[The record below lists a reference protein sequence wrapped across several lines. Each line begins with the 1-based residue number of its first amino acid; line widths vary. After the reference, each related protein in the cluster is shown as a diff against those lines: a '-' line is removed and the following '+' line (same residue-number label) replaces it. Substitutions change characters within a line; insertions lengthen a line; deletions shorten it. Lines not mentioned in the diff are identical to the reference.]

1 MDFSECNKCGK
12 CKEICPSYRVF
23 INEAFSPRGRVQISN
38 FFKEGNIS
46 ESKALKE
53 RLYSCL
59 LCGACLINC
68 PLEVNIPNLIYE
80 AREKTTK
87 DFKLLLFK
95 YFSLYPNLFFSL
107 IDILKNF
114 RILKNLFKRQ
124 KILPTTVID
133 KISAFEKRGEET
145 KSLKIFN
152 KIKPRGRIALFLGC
166 STGFLMP
173 SISKALIDILSLAN
187 FEVII
192 PKQICC
198 GAPLL
203 GAGFKEEM
211 LSLAKK
217 NLNIYKSFHIDGV
230 ITPCPTCAHFLSSV
244 YEELMGEGIKILNL
258 VDLIEEV
265 NLFPN
270 KQKQEKIFFHVSC
283 HSSNYVKE
291 FHKIIALLNKSGIN
305 IEKKE
310 GCCGFAGLFSF
321 LFEKESMDILRKK
334 VLEYEK
340 ADMIISSCPNCLIQ
354 FKFAMENKKVLHY
367 AEFIQKNFLKG
378 E

>member
-1 MDFSECNKCGK
+1 MDFRECNKCGK
-12 CKEICPSYRVF
+12 CKETCPSYSVF

-38 FFKEGNIS
+38 FFKDGNLS

-53 RLYSCL
+53 RLFSCL
-59 LCGACLINC
+59 LCGSCLINC
-68 PLEVNIPNLIYE
+68 PLQVNIPNLMYE

-114 RILKNLFKRQ
+114 KMLMNLFKKQ
-124 KILPTTVID
+124 KILPTTLID
-133 KISAFEKRGEET
+133 KISVFEKNREET

-166 STGFLMP
+166 STEFLMP
-173 SISKALIDILSLAN
+173 SISKALIDILSSAN

-217 NLNIYKSFHIDGV
+217 NLKIYKSFHIDGV
-230 ITPCPTCAHFLSSV
+230 ITPCPTCAHFLRSI
-244 YEELMGEGIKILNL
+244 YGELIGEGIKILNL
-258 VDLIEEV
+258 ADLIEEV
-265 NLFPN
+265 NLVPK

-291 FHKIIALLNKSGIN
+291 FDKTIRLLIKSGIS

-334 VLEYEK
+334 VLKYEK

>member
-12 CKEICPSYRVF
+12 CKETCPSYSVF

-38 FFKEGNIS
+38 FFKEGNLS

-53 RLYSCL
+53 RLFSCL
-59 LCGACLINC
+59 LCGSCLINC
-68 PLEVNIPNLIYE
+68 PLQVNIPNLMYE

-87 DFKLLLFK
+87 DFKLFLFK

-107 IDILKNF
+107 IDILKNLK
-114 RILKNLFKRQ
+114 ILKNIFKKQ
-124 KILPTTVID
+124 KILPTTLID
-133 KISAFEKRGEET
+133 KMSVFEKSREKT

-166 STGFLMP
+166 STEFLMP
-173 SISKALIDILSLAN
+173 SISKALIDILSAAN

-230 ITPCPTCAHFLSSV
+230 ITPCPTCAHFLSSI
-244 YEELMGEGIKILNL
+244 YGELMGEGIKILNL
-258 VDLIEEV
+258 ADLIEELDLV
-265 NLFPN
+265 P
-270 KQKQEKIFFHVSC
+270 KQHKQEKIFFHVSC

-291 FHKIIALLNKSGIN
+291 YDKTIRLFTKSGIN

-340 ADMIISSCPNCLIQ
+340 ADMIMSSCPNCLIQ